1 MAVPTLNHLITIP
14 LLYGGDCS
22 LLGIDRDLTIY
33 VEEIYGADGWLA
45 QHAIRFDGTCVASVD
60 ENYGAVPQI
69 APLPLPKA
77 LVTARRGWHTMSL
90 NYSGPRH
97 RGLRGPERLNDLV
110 RPFSI
115 PEKLLLAER
124 LALDIAPPMLL
135 GLAESFVLA
144 EAQFEFS
151 GLFVVC
157 RRVRIAY
164 ALAEERLDANNM
176 PYDYDTIVRYSAHFF
191 DPTDDGE
198 ISLADALSPFNGI
211 KLHRPMDCLIHAG
224 HLIIADGGSAE
235 RRSAIHIWRID
246 EEPSSQ
252 TEIDRINRKIYG
264 T

>member
-1 MAVPTLNHLITIP
+1 M
-14 LLYGGDCS
+14 
-22 LLGIDRDLTIY
+22 LGVDRDLTIY
-33 VEEIYGADGWLA
+33 VEEIYGDDGWLA
-45 QHAIRFDGTCVASVD
+45 QQAVRFDGTCVASID
-60 ENYGAVPQI
+60 ENYGAVLQI
-69 APLPLPKA
+69 APLPLPDD
-77 LVTARRGWHTMSL
+77 LVTARRGWHAMSL

-124 LALDIAPPMLL
+124 LALDIAPSMLL

-151 GLFVVC
+151 DLFVVC

-164 ALAEERLDANNM
+164 ALAEERLDANKM

-191 DPTDDGE
+191 DPTDDGD
-198 ISLADALSPFNGI
+198 ISLADALSPFNGVE
-211 KLHRPMDCLIHAG
+211 LYRPMDCLIHAG
-224 HLIIADGGSAE
+224 HLIIADGGGTE

-252 TEIDRINRKIYG
+252 TEVDRININRKIYG